1 VSAGSRSQVEALWRE
16 RARSRFLRSS
26 LVVLLAAGV
35 LSVVLVGADLADAL
49 SARRLANL
57 ERFLGEDAC
66 PRVLQE
72 GGGLAALGAWVLGV
86 LRDGGA
92 EAALRTLAI
101 ALAATGLAALGGAL
115 LALLGARELADRDP
129 FAGRRTPSWRT
140 PLARVVRLASVVL
153 RAIPEYIL
161 AFLLLGLFGATA
173 WPAVLALAIH
183 NAGILGRL
191 GAEVVEDLERRPVRA
206 LVEAGASPGRL
217 VLAGVLPLAAG
228 RYLLYALYRL
238 ETCLREA
245 TVLGLLGIASL
256 GAAVEE
262 ARARGRYDELLLLV
276 LVAALLVAGVEA
288 ASRGARR
295 RLRGR
300 G

>member
-1 VSAGSRSQVEALWRE
+1 MSGVRRARIDVLWQE
-16 RARSRFLRSS
+16 RTRSRFLRTS
-26 LVVLLAAGV
+26 LVVLVATGV
-35 LSVVLVGADLADAL
+35 FSVALVGADLGDAL
-49 SARRLANL
+49 SARRFANL
-57 ERFLGEDAC
+57 ERFLEQDAC

-72 GGGLAALGAWVLGV
+72 GGGLSDLGAWGLGV
-86 LRDGGA
+86 LRDGGG

-115 LALLGARELADRDP
+115 LALLGARELAARDP
-129 FAGRRTPSWRT
+129 FAASRTPSWRT
-140 PLARVVRLASVVL
+140 PLAQAVRLASVVL

-161 AFLLLGLFGATA
+161 AFLLLGVFGATA

-206 LVEAGASPGRL
+206 LVESGASPGGL

-238 ETCLREA
+238 ESCLREA

-276 LVAALLVAGVEA
+276 LCAALLVAAVEA
-288 ASRGARR
+288 ASRRARR
-295 RLRGR
+295 RLRER
-300 G
+300 A